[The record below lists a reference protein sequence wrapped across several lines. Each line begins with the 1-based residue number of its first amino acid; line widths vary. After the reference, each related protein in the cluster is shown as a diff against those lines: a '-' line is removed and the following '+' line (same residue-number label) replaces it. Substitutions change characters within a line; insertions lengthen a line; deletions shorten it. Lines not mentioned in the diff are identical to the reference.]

1 MFGVKDKTALI
12 TGASRGIGKS
22 IAELFCNMGIHV
34 AGISR
39 DITPINE
46 IQSSSSTLGSIKGYS
61 CDISDGKNVKEMVSK
76 VQEDLKHIDILINNA
91 GITKDTLLARMTEE
105 QWDDVLEVNLKGA
118 FNCTRHI
125 IRPMLKQK
133 FGRIINIGSVVGL
146 MGNTGQANYVASKA
160 GLMGLTK
167 SSAHELAKRNITV
180 NCIAPGFITT
190 DMTEYLSDDIKSQ
203 MKKTIPMGRFGTP
216 KDVAALALFLASDES
231 GYITGQTITVDGGM
245 VMN

>member
-1 MFGVKDKTALI
+1 MFGVKNKTALI

>member
-22 IAELFCNMGIHV
+22 IAELFCQMGMHI

-39 DITPINE
+39 NITPINE
-46 IQSSSSTLGSIKGYS
+46 IQIPSSTSGSIKGYS
-61 CDISDGKNVKEMVSK
+61 CDISDGKNVKELVSK
-76 VQEDLKHIDILINNA
+76 VLKDLEHIDILINNA

-105 QWDDVLEVNLKGA
+105 QWDDVLKVNLKGA

-133 FGRIINIGSVVGL
+133 FGRIINIGSVVGIT
-146 MGNTGQANYVASKA
+146 GNTGQANYVASKA

-167 SSAHELAKRNITV
+167 SSAQELAKRNITV
-180 NCIAPGFITT
+180 NCIAPGLITT
-190 DMTEYLSDDIKSQ
+190 DMTENLSEDLKSQ
-203 MKKTIPMGRFGTP
+203 MKKSIPMGRFGTP

-245 VMN
+245 VMH

>member
-22 IAELFCNMGIHV
+22 IAELFCQMGIRV

-39 DITPINE
+39 NITPINE
-46 IQSSSSTLGSIKGYS
+46 IQVSFTSSGSIKGYS
-61 CDISDGKNVKEMVSK
+61 CDISDGENVKELVSK
-76 VQEDLKHIDILINNA
+76 VLEDLGHIDILINNA
-91 GITKDTLLARMTEE
+91 GITKDTLLARMTEK
-105 QWDDVLEVNLKGA
+105 QWDDVLKVNLKGA
-118 FNCTRHI
+118 FNCTRQI

-133 FGRIINIGSVVGL
+133 FGRIINIGSVVGI

-167 SSAHELAKRNITV
+167 SSAQELAKRNITV
-180 NCIAPGFITT
+180 NCIAPGYITT
-190 DMTEYLSDDIKSQ
+190 DMTENLSEDLKSQ
-203 MKKTIPMGRFGTP
+203 MKKSIPMGRFGTP
-216 KDVAALALFLASDES
+216 KDVATLALFLASDES

>member
-22 IAELFCNMGIHV
+22 IAELFCQMGIHI

-39 DITPINE
+39 NITPINE
-46 IQSSSSTLGSIKGYS
+46 IQVSSSSKGSIKGYS
-61 CDISDGKNVKEMVSK
+61 CDISDGENVKELVSK
-76 VQEDLKHIDILINNA
+76 VLEDLGHIDILINNA
-91 GITKDTLLARMTEE
+91 GITKDALLARMTEK
-105 QWDDVLEVNLKGA
+105 QWDDVLKVNLKGA
-118 FNCTRHI
+118 FNCTRQI

-133 FGRIINIGSVVGL
+133 FGRIINIGSVVGI

-167 SSAHELAKRNITV
+167 SSAQELAKRNITV
-180 NCIAPGFITT
+180 NCIAPGYITT
-190 DMTEYLSDDIKSQ
+190 DMTENLSEDLKSQ
-203 MKKTIPMGRFGTP
+203 MKKSIPMGRFGTP
-216 KDVAALALFLASDES
+216 KDVATLALFLASDES

>member
-1 MFGVKDKTALI
+1 MFAVKDKTALI

-22 IAELFCNMGIHV
+22 IAELFCKMGIHV

-39 DITPINE
+39 NITPINE
-46 IQSSSSTLGSIKGYS
+46 IQFPSSISGSIKGYS
-61 CDISDGKNVKEMVSK
+61 CDISDGNNVKEMVSK
-76 VQEDLKHIDILINNA
+76 VLEDLKHIDILINNA

-216 KDVAALALFLASDES
+216 KDVATLALFLASDES

>member
-39 DITPINE
+39 NITPINE

>member
-1 MFGVKDKTALI
+1 MFGIKDKTALI

-22 IAELFCNMGIHV
+22 IAELFCQRGIKV

-46 IQSSSSTLGSIKGYS
+46 IQIPSSTSGSIKGYS
-61 CDISDGKNVKEMVSK
+61 CDIADWENVKEMVLK
-76 VQEDLKHIDILINNA
+76 VLEDFERIDILINNA
-91 GITKDTLLARMTEE
+91 GITKDTLLARMTED
-105 QWDDVLEVNLKGA
+105 QWDDVLIVNLKGA
-118 FNCTRHI
+118 FNCTRHV

-133 FGRIINIGSVVGL
+133 FGRIINIGSVVGI

-167 SSAHELAKRNITV
+167 SSAQELAKRNITV

-190 DMTEYLSDDIKSQ
+190 SMTENLSEDIKSQ

-245 VMN
+245 VMK

>member
-22 IAELFCNMGIHV
+22 IAELFCKMGIHI

-39 DITPINE
+39 NITPINE
-46 IQSSSSTLGSIKGYS
+46 IQVSSSSTGSIKGYS
-61 CDISDGKNVKEMVSK
+61 CDISDGENVKELVSK
-76 VQEDLKHIDILINNA
+76 VLEDLGHIDILINNA
-91 GITKDTLLARMTEE
+91 GITKDTLLARMTEK
-105 QWDDVLEVNLKGA
+105 QWDDVLKVNLKGA
-118 FNCTRHI
+118 FNCTRQI

-133 FGRIINIGSVVGL
+133 FGRIINIGSVVGI

-167 SSAHELAKRNITV
+167 SSAQELAKRNITV
-180 NCIAPGFITT
+180 NCIAPGYITT
-190 DMTEYLSDDIKSQ
+190 DMTENLSEDLKSQ
-203 MKKTIPMGRFGTP
+203 MKKSIPMGRFGTP
-216 KDVAALALFLASDES
+216 KDVATLALFLASDES

-245 VMN
+245 VMI

>member
-1 MFGVKDKTALI
+1 MFAVKDKTALI

-39 DITPINE
+39 NITPINE
-46 IQSSSSTLGSIKGYS
+46 IRSSSSTSGSIKGYS

-76 VQEDLKHIDILINNA
+76 VLEDLKHIDILINNA

-133 FGRIINIGSVVGL
+133 FGRIINIGSVVGIT
-146 MGNTGQANYVASKA
+146 GNTGQANYVASKA

-203 MKKTIPMGRFGTP
+203 MKKSIPMGRFGTP

>member
-39 DITPINE
+39 NITPINE

-190 DMTEYLSDDIKSQ
+190 DMSEYLSDDIKSQ

>member
-1 MFGVKDKTALI
+1 MFDLKNKTALI

-22 IAELFCNMGIHV
+22 IAELFCHMGIHV

-39 DITPINE
+39 NITPINE
-46 IQSSSSTLGSIKGYS
+46 IQISSTNAGSIKGYS
-61 CDISDGKNVKEMVSK
+61 CDIANGESVKETVSK
-76 VQEDLKHIDILINNA
+76 VLEDLGRIDILVNNA

-105 QWDDVLEVNLKGA
+105 QWDDVMAVNLKGA
-118 FNCTRHI
+118 FNCIRHV

-133 FGRIINIGSVVGL
+133 FGRIINLGSVVGI
-146 MGNTGQANYVASKA
+146 MGNKGQANYVASKA

-167 SSAHELAKRNITV
+167 SSAQELAKRNITA
-180 NCIAPGFITT
+180 NCIAPGFIKT
-190 DMTEYLSDDIKSQ
+190 DMTEKLSKDVKSQ
-203 MKKTIPMGRFGTP
+203 MKISIPMGRFGTP
-216 KDVAALALFLASDES
+216 QDVASLALFLASDEA

>member
-22 IAELFCNMGIHV
+22 IAELFCQMGIHV

-39 DITPINE
+39 NITPINE
-46 IQSSSSTLGSIKGYS
+46 IQVSSSSSGSIKGYS
-61 CDISDGKNVKEMVSK
+61 CDISDGENVKELVSK
-76 VQEDLKHIDILINNA
+76 VLEDLGHIDILINNA
-91 GITKDTLLARMTEE
+91 GITKDTLLARMTEK
-105 QWDDVLEVNLKGA
+105 QWDDVLKVNLKGA
-118 FNCTRHI
+118 FNCTRQI

-133 FGRIINIGSVVGL
+133 FGRIINIGSVVGI

-167 SSAHELAKRNITV
+167 SSAQELAKRNITV
-180 NCIAPGFITT
+180 NCIAPGYIST
-190 DMTEYLSDDIKSQ
+190 DMTENLSEDLKNKIKKS
-203 MKKTIPMGRFGTP
+203 IPMGRFGTP
-216 KDVAALALFLASDES
+216 KDVATLALFLASDES

>member
-1 MFGVKDKTALI
+1 MFGVKNKTALI

-216 KDVAALALFLASDES
+216 KDVATLALFLASDES

>member
-1 MFGVKDKTALI
+1 MFDVKDKTALI
-12 TGASRGIGKS
+12 TGASKGIGKS
-22 IAELFCNMGIHV
+22 IAELFCQMGIHV

-39 DITPINE
+39 NITPINE
-46 IQSSSSTLGSIKGYS
+46 IQSSSSTSGSIKGYS
-61 CDISDGKNVKEMVSK
+61 CDISDGNNVKEMISK
-76 VQEDLKHIDILINNA
+76 VLVDLKHIDILINNA
-91 GITKDTLLARMTEE
+91 GITKDTLLARMTEK

-167 SSAHELAKRNITV
+167 STAHELAKRNITV

-216 KDVAALALFLASDES
+216 KDVATLALFLASDES

>member
-1 MFGVKDKTALI
+1 MFGVKNKTALI

-203 MKKTIPMGRFGTP
+203 IKKTIPMGRFGTP
-216 KDVAALALFLASDES
+216 KDVAALALFLASNES

>member
-1 MFGVKDKTALI
+1 MFAVKDKTALI

-39 DITPINE
+39 NITPINE
-46 IQSSSSTLGSIKGYS
+46 IRSSSSTSGSIKGYS

-76 VQEDLKHIDILINNA
+76 VLEDLKHIDILINNA

-133 FGRIINIGSVVGL
+133 FGRIINIGSVVGI

-167 SSAHELAKRNITV
+167 SSAQELAKWNITV

-190 DMTEYLSDDIKSQ
+190 DMTEILSEDLKSQ
-203 MKKTIPMGRFGTP
+203 MKKSIPMGRFGTP

>member
-22 IAELFCNMGIHV
+22 IAELFCQMGIHI

-39 DITPINE
+39 NITPINE
-46 IQSSSSTLGSIKGYS
+46 IQVSSSSKGSIKGYS
-61 CDISDGKNVKEMVSK
+61 CDISDGENVKELVSK
-76 VQEDLKHIDILINNA
+76 VLEDLGHIDILINNA
-91 GITKDTLLARMTEE
+91 GITKDTLLARMTEK
-105 QWDDVLEVNLKGA
+105 QWDDVLKVNLKGA
-118 FNCTRHI
+118 FNCTRQI

-133 FGRIINIGSVVGL
+133 FGRIINIGSVVGI

-167 SSAHELAKRNITV
+167 SSAQELAKRNITV
-180 NCIAPGFITT
+180 NCIAPGYITT
-190 DMTEYLSDDIKSQ
+190 DMTENLSEDLKSQ
-203 MKKTIPMGRFGTP
+203 MKKSIPMGRFGTP
-216 KDVAALALFLASDES
+216 KDVATLALFLASDES

>member
-1 MFGVKDKTALI
+1 MFAVKDKTALI

-39 DITPINE
+39 NITPINE
-46 IQSSSSTLGSIKGYS
+46 IRSSSSTSGSIKGYS

-76 VQEDLKHIDILINNA
+76 VLEDLKHIDILINNA

-133 FGRIINIGSVVGL
+133 FGRIINIGSVVGIT
-146 MGNTGQANYVASKA
+146 GNTGQANYVASKA

-167 SSAHELAKRNITV
+167 SSAQELAKRNITV

-190 DMTEYLSDDIKSQ
+190 DMTENLSEDLKSQ
-203 MKKTIPMGRFGTP
+203 MKKSIPMGRFGTP

-245 VMN
+245 VMH

>member
-22 IAELFCNMGIHV
+22 IAELFCQMGIHV

-39 DITPINE
+39 NITPINE
-46 IQSSSSTLGSIKGYS
+46 IQIPSSTSGNIKGYS
-61 CDISDGKNVKEMVSK
+61 CDISDGKNVKELVSK
-76 VQEDLKHIDILINNA
+76 VLKDLEHIDILINNA

-105 QWDDVLEVNLKGA
+105 QWDDVLKVNLKGA

-133 FGRIINIGSVVGL
+133 FGRIINIGSVVGI

-167 SSAHELAKRNITV
+167 SSAQELAKRNITV
-180 NCIAPGFITT
+180 NCIAPGLITT
-190 DMTEYLSDDIKSQ
+190 DMTKNLSEDLKSQ
-203 MKKTIPMGRFGTP
+203 MKNSIPMGRFGTP

>member
-1 MFGVKDKTALI
+1 MFAVKDKTALI

-39 DITPINE
+39 NITPINE
-46 IQSSSSTLGSIKGYS
+46 IRSSSSTSGSIKGYS

-76 VQEDLKHIDILINNA
+76 VLEDLKHIDILINNA

-133 FGRIINIGSVVGL
+133 FGRIINIGSVVGIT
-146 MGNTGQANYVASKA
+146 GNTGQANYVASKA

-167 SSAHELAKRNITV
+167 SSAQELAKRNITV

-190 DMTEYLSDDIKSQ
+190 DMTENLSEDLKSQ
-203 MKKTIPMGRFGTP
+203 MKKSIPMGRFGTP

>member
-22 IAELFCNMGIHV
+22 IAELFCQMGIHI

-39 DITPINE
+39 NITPINE
-46 IQSSSSTLGSIKGYS
+46 IQVSSSSSGSIKGYS
-61 CDISDGKNVKEMVSK
+61 CDISDGENVKELVSK
-76 VQEDLKHIDILINNA
+76 VLEDLGHIDILINNA
-91 GITKDTLLARMTEE
+91 GITKDALLARMTEK
-105 QWDDVLEVNLKGA
+105 QWDDVLKVNLKGA
-118 FNCTRHI
+118 FNCTRQI

-133 FGRIINIGSVVGL
+133 FGRIINIGSVVGI

-167 SSAHELAKRNITV
+167 SSAQELAKRNITV
-180 NCIAPGFITT
+180 NCIAPGYITT
-190 DMTEYLSDDIKSQ
+190 DMTENLSEDLKSQ
-203 MKKTIPMGRFGTP
+203 MKKSIPMGRFGTP
-216 KDVAALALFLASDES
+216 KDVATLALFLASDES

>member
-12 TGASRGIGKS
+12 TGPSRGIGKS
-22 IAELFCNMGIHV
+22 MAELFCQMGIHI

-39 DITPINE
+39 NITPINE
-46 IQSSSSTLGSIKGYS
+46 IQVSSSSTGSIKGYS
-61 CDISDGKNVKEMVSK
+61 CDISDGENVKELVSK
-76 VQEDLKHIDILINNA
+76 VLEDLGHIDILINNA
-91 GITKDTLLARMTEE
+91 GITKDTLLARMTEK
-105 QWDDVLEVNLKGA
+105 QWDDVLKVNLKGA
-118 FNCTRHI
+118 FNCTRQI

-133 FGRIINIGSVVGL
+133 FGRIINIGSVVGI

-167 SSAHELAKRNITV
+167 SSAQELAKRNITV
-180 NCIAPGFITT
+180 NCIAPGYITT
-190 DMTEYLSDDIKSQ
+190 DMTENLSEDLKSQ
-203 MKKTIPMGRFGTP
+203 MKKSIPMGRFGTP
-216 KDVAALALFLASDES
+216 KDVATLALFLASDES

>member
-1 MFGVKDKTALI
+1 MFGVKNKTALI

-39 DITPINE
+39 NITPINE

>member
-1 MFGVKDKTALI
+1 MFDVKDKTALI
-12 TGASRGIGKS
+12 TGASKGIGKS
-22 IAELFCNMGIHV
+22 IAELFCQMGIHV

-39 DITPINE
+39 NITPINE
-46 IQSSSSTLGSIKGYS
+46 IQFSSSTSGSIKGYS
-61 CDISDGKNVKEMVSK
+61 CDISDGNNVKEMISK
-76 VQEDLKHIDILINNA
+76 VLVDLKHIDILINNA
-91 GITKDTLLARMTEE
+91 GITKDTLLARMTEK

-125 IRPMLKQK
+125 VRPMLKQK

-146 MGNTGQANYVASKA
+146 MGNIGQANYVASKA

-167 SSAHELAKRNITV
+167 STAHELAKRNITV

-216 KDVAALALFLASDES
+216 KDVATLALFLASDES